1 MRIVKSII
9 RIAALT
15 SLIILSYTMGE
26 YHGYNIGVSSMG
38 EVAGPTLYRCVDLLG
53 GKLGRIER

>member
-9 RIAALT
+9 RIVLLS
-15 SLIILSYTMGE
+15 SLIILGYTVGE
-26 YHGYNIGVSSMG
+26 YQGYNIGVSSMG
-38 EVAGPTLYRCVDLLG
+38 EVAGPALYRCVDLLG